1 MKRSIYMAAL
11 LLVMCG
17 LNPGIS
23 AVEAQ
28 PYPSRPIQ
36 VIVPNVAGST
46 MDLNARAIATELGK
60 ILGTQVIAVNKPG
73 AASVLGAEILA
84 KSKKDGYT
92 LGHTGNAPFVFSK
105 ILNPETLH
113 FDPDNDIEP
122 LGMHLIV
129 PLAIGVQADSP
140 WKTFA
145 DLVEYAK
152 ANPGKVRVSTM
163 GIASTG
169 HFNLEIL
176 QSLTGTQFNH
186 IPFKGGE
193 SVITAVL
200 GGHVETTFDAVN
212 KIVPHVES
220 GKMRILLL
228 TNKMSAFPSVPT
240 MADLGFKQEL
250 FYTWF
255 AMYAPSG
262 LPEEVKKVLVPAVE
276 KAIKSPE
283 LKEMF
288 EGMKLVVEYRPPA
301 VLKKMI
307 AEEYEKALAVANRLG
322 LRK

>member
-1 MKRSIYMAAL
+1 MKRSICVVGL
-11 LLVMCG
+11 FLVACG
-17 LNPGIS
+17 LNLGIPT
-23 AVEAQ
+23 VEAQ

-36 VIVPNVAGST
+36 VIVPNVAGSI
-46 MDLNARAIATELGK
+46 MDVNARAIAAELGK
-60 ILGTQVIAVNKPG
+60 ILGTQVIPINKPG

-105 ILNPETLH
+105 ILNPETIH
-113 FDPDNDIEP
+113 FDVDNDIEP

-129 PLAIGVQADSP
+129 PLAIGVQASSP

-152 ANPGKVRVSTM
+152 ANPRMVRVSTM
-163 GIASTG
+163 GIASTA

-176 QSLTGTQFNH
+176 QSLTGAQFNH
-186 IPFKGGE
+186 VPFKGGE

-200 GGHVETTFDAVN
+200 GGHVEMTFDAVN

-220 GKMRILLL
+220 GTMRILLL
-228 TNKMSAFPSVPT
+228 TNRMGAFPNVPT
-240 MADLGFKQEL
+240 LADLGFKQEL

-288 EGMKLVVEYRPPA
+288 EAMKLVPEYRSPTA
-301 VLKKMI
+301 LNKMI
-307 AEEYEKALAVANRLG
+307 AEEYEKALAVANRIG
-322 LRK
+322 LHK